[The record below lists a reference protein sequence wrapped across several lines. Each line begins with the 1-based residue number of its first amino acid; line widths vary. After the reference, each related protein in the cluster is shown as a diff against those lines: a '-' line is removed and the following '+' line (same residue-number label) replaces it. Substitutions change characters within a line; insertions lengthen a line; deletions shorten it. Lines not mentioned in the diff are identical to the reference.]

1 MLEKYGHAQ
10 YANWEKTKQTWASKS
25 DEEKDKY
32 AKEASERQRAFSP
45 EKRAE
50 INARVTKGHLE
61 KYGVAC
67 PANLGYGG
75 YSAIASSLFEII
87 DDGAAQFRPKND
99 LEFKVGKVSVDFCR
113 GNQVIEFFGDYWHAN
128 PSVYMADHVIA
139 RKKKTAKQIQLE
151 DAERIAKIEAAGYQ
165 VKIVWERE
173 YRRNPEKVI
182 QECKEF
188 LNAAHE
194 KQ

>member
-1 MLEKYGHAQ
+1 
-10 YANWEKTKQTWASKS
+10 
-25 DEEKDKY
+25 
-32 AKEASERQRAFSP
+32 
-45 EKRAE
+45 
-50 INARVTKGHLE
+50 
-61 KYGVAC
+61 
-67 PANLGYGG
+67 
-75 YSAIASSLFEII
+75 
-87 DDGAAQFRPKND
+87 
-99 LEFKVGKVSVDFCR
+99 
-113 GNQVIEFFGDYWHAN
+113 
-128 PSVYMADHVIA
+128 MADHVIA